1 MALESFNR
9 AESLALE
16 MGMHG
21 FAWQASAGA
30 AGVLAASGQSKA
42 GAAKKAKA
50 VDMVNEIAG
59 LFQDQ
64 SLRAIYLEDTI
75 AKIG

>member
-1 MALESFNR
+1 MR
-9 AESLALE
+9 
-16 MGMHG
+16 G

-30 AGVLAASGQSKA
+30 AGVLASLGQSEA
-42 GAAKKAKA
+42 AAAKKLDAIA
-50 VDMVNEIAG
+50 MVNEIAG

-64 SLRAIYLEDTI
+64 DLGSMYLEDTM